1 VFLTKEEFKAI
12 EKALMLLP
20 NGEEFR
26 KLNKEE
32 QDIIVNANVTMI
44 NLLKKRKKN
53 NKKTA
58 EYIAEK
64 RKKDSNYA
72 RSK

>member
-1 VFLTKEEFKAI
+1 MFLTKEEFKAI

-32 QDIIVNANVTMI
+32 QDIVVNANVTMI

-64 RKKDSNYA
+64 RKENKNYA
-72 RSK
+72 R